1 MEFRIL
7 GAVEVRRD
15 DEVVSVGGAKPRAI
29 LAVLLLHANQAV
41 SAGTLALVLWG
52 EDAAPRMV
60 RAVQVHVSR
69 LRKAL
74 ADPDV
79 LVTTPAGYVLRVR
92 PGELDADRFQR
103 LMDDGRRRLAAGRAE
118 AASAAFREAL
128 SLWRGQPLAELGS
141 APFARPEIGRLEEQR
156 LIALEARVE
165 ADISAGRHV
174 EVVGELQQLVAE
186 HPLREHLHAL
196 RMLALYRTGRQ
207 ADALEA
213 YRHTRALL
221 VEELG
226 IEPGPELRDLH
237 QAMLAHDP
245 ALAPPQRGVSR
256 AGERPPTTPVTTL
269 ARARDAVAR
278 HAWGEAHDLLATAD
292 AAADLSPEDLEL
304 LAAATF
310 WSGPTQRCVDAHA
323 RAYSGYMDDDD
334 RRGAARVAVQLAL
347 EYATRGSASVAAG
360 WLKRAERLLEAEP
373 ECPEQ
378 GYFAYTHAR
387 FARAQGDLDAAFRG
401 ARRAAELGRRFGH
414 RELEI
419 LGVNFQGYVLLAQSN
434 IKQAWALIDEASAA
448 AIAGELAP
456 IAAGIVFCHTI
467 SACRDVGDFR
477 RAAEW
482 TDQFERW
489 CDQTALPGFPSGD
502 CRVHRAEVLRVK
514 GEWEEAEREA
524 RLACDDLL
532 GFQLNV
538 EAAEAFYEIGEIR
551 RRVGDEEGAEDAFR
565 RAHELG
571 WDPQPGLALLMLGQG
586 KTEAARRAIE
596 RAVSACADCLSRM
609 RLLPVWVDVTLAAGE
624 PGSARTAL
632 TDLESIAADYGS
644 AAFHAAA
651 AAARGSILLAEGDA
665 GGARKSLQQAC
676 RLWQEVRAP
685 YEAARARTV
694 LAEAYRAEG
703 DEDAAELELR
713 AAEAAFIRLGAMPD
727 AHRAA
732 ELAAAPLL

>member
-7 GAVEVRRD
+7 GPLEVRRD
-15 DEVVSVGGAKPRAI
+15 KRVVGLGGAKPRAL
-29 LAVLLLHANQAV
+29 LAALLLHANRAV
-41 SAGTLALVLWG
+41 NTGTLAMALWG
-52 EDAAPRMV
+52 EEAAPSLV
-60 RAVQVHVSR
+60 KAVHVHVSR

-74 ADPDV
+74 GDPDV

-103 LMDDGRRRLAAGRAE
+103 LTDDGRRRLAAGRVE

-128 SLWRGQPLAELGS
+128 SLWRGPPLAELES
-141 APFARPEIGRLEEQR
+141 APFARAEIGRLEEQR

-165 ADISAGRHV
+165 ADIAAGRHV

-186 HPLREHLHAL
+186 HPLREHMHAL

-213 YRHTRALL
+213 YRHTRAVL

-245 ALAPPQRGVSR
+245 GLAPPQAGV
-256 AGERPPTTPVTTL
+256 RPFTTPVAAV

-323 RAYSGYMDDDD
+323 RAYAGYMDDDD

-347 EYATRGSASVAAG
+347 DYSTRGSASVAAG
-360 WLKRAERLLEAEP
+360 WLTRAERLLEAEH
-373 ECPEQ
+373 ECPEH

-387 FARAQGDLDAAFRG
+387 FARAQGDLDAAAQG
-401 ARRAAELGRRFGH
+401 ARRAAEVGRRFGV

-419 LGVNFQGYVLLAQSN
+419 LGVNFEGYVLVAQGN
-434 IKQAWALIDEASAA
+434 IEQAWALIDEASAA

-456 IAAGIVFCHTI
+456 TAAGIVFCHTI

-489 CDQTALPGFPSGD
+489 CDQTALPGFLSGD

-514 GEWEEAEREA
+514 GAWVEAEREA

-551 RRVGDEEGAEDAFR
+551 RRVGDDEGAEDAFL

-571 WDPQPGLALLMLGQG
+571 WDPQPGLGLLMLRQG

-596 RAVSACADCLSRM
+596 RTAAACADCLSRM
-609 RLLPVWVDVTLAAGE
+609 RLLPALVEVTLAAGE
-624 PGSARTAL
+624 PGSARPAL
-632 TDLESIAADYGS
+632 ADLEEIAADYGS

-665 GGARKSLQQAC
+665 GGAQKSLQQA
-676 RLWQEVRAP
+676 RHLWQELHAP
-685 YEAARARTV
+685 YEVARARTV

-703 DEDAAELELR
+703 DEEAAELELR
-713 AAEAAFIRLGAMPD
+713 AAESAFMRLGATPD
-727 AHRAA
+727 ANRVA
-732 ELAAAPLL
+732 ELAAARLL

>member
-7 GAVEVRRD
+7 GPLEVLRD
-15 DEVVSVGGAKPRAI
+15 DGAVGVGGARPRAL
-29 LAVLLLHANQAV
+29 LAVLLLHANRAV
-41 SAGTLALVLWG
+41 SAGTLAGVLWG
-52 EDAAPRMV
+52 EDAAPTMV
-60 RAVQVHVSR
+60 KAVQVHISR

-74 ADPDV
+74 GDSDV
-79 LVTTPAGYVLRVR
+79 LVTTPAGYLLRVR

-103 LMDDGRRRLAAGRAE
+103 LMADGRRRLAAGRSE
-118 AASAAFREAL
+118 AASATLREAL
-128 SLWRGQPLAELGS
+128 SLWRGPPLAELES
-141 APFARPEIGRLEEQR
+141 VQFARAEIGRLEEQR
-156 LIALEARVE
+156 LIALEARLE
-165 ADISAGRHV
+165 ADIAAGRHV
-174 EVVGELQQLVAE
+174 DVVGELQQLVAE

-196 RMLALYRTGRQ
+196 RMLALYRAGRQ

-213 YRHTRALL
+213 YRQTRALL
-221 VEELG
+221 VDELG
-226 IEPGPELRDLH
+226 IEPGPALHDLH
-237 QAMLAHDP
+237 QAMLIQDP
-245 ALAPPQRGVSR
+245 TLAPPKTGGSR
-256 AGERPPTTPVTTL
+256 VGEEPPRRPDAAL
-269 ARARDAVAR
+269 ARARDAIAR

-310 WSGPTQRCVDAHA
+310 WSGPTQRCVDARA
-323 RAYSGYMDDDD
+323 RAYSGYMDDDN

-347 EYATRGSASVAAG
+347 DHATRGSASVAAG
-360 WLKRAERLLEAEP
+360 WLKRAERLLETEP
-373 ECPEQ
+373 DCPEQ
-378 GYFAYTHAR
+378 GYFAYTQAR
-387 FARAQGDLDAAFRG
+387 FARAQGDLDAAVRG
-401 ARRAAELGRRFGH
+401 ASRAAELGRRFGH
-414 RELEI
+414 RELET
-419 LGVNFQGYVLLAQSN
+419 LGLNFQGYVLLAQGE
-434 IKQAWALIDEASAA
+434 IERAWALIDEASAA

-456 IAAGIVFCHTI
+456 TAAGIVFCHTI

-514 GEWEEAEREA
+514 GAWVEAEREA

-538 EAAEAFYEIGEIR
+538 EAAEAYYEIGEIR

-571 WDPQPGLALLMLGQG
+571 WDPQPGLGLLMLGQG

-596 RAVSACADCLSRM
+596 RAVSGCADCLSRM
-609 RLLPVWVDVTLAAGE
+609 RLLAARIEVTLAAGE
-624 PGSARTAL
+624 PGPARLAL
-632 TDLESIAADYGS
+632 ADLETIAADYGS

-665 GGARKSLQQAC
+665 GGARKILQHAC
-676 RLWQEVRAP
+676 HLWQEVHAP
-685 YEAARARTV
+685 YEAARARTA

-703 DEDAAELELR
+703 DEDAAQLELR
-713 AAEAAFIRLGAMPD
+713 AAESAFIRLGAMPD
-727 AHRAA
+727 ANRAT
-732 ELAAAPLL
+732 ELAAARLL